1 MKCLWLLLLY
11 CFSWGVHPA
20 QERLLMS
27 YTDDSIVTNQYIP
40 ILQHAYTQ
48 LGIDVEWVKVSIKRG
63 IEGVD
68 SGTFDGDVARLEH
81 VNQYFSNVILVP
93 PAFEV
98 LTIKLF
104 CRRNYPCDKSLFSNA
119 QLVVGL
125 PSNSPVIMPLLPKY
139 DFKPQNVNGL
149 TQIEKMF
156 TFKRF
161 DYFIWVESS
170 IERQNFLTQFESN
183 SISLEEIKVFHVLNK
198 SQSHLLP
205 ALSKQLALSQQK
217 LLISK

>member
-11 CFSWGVHPA
+11 CFSWGVHSA
-20 QERLLMS
+20 QERLLLS
-27 YTDDSIVTNQYIP
+27 YTDDSIVISKYIP

-68 SGTFDGDVARLEH
+68 KGTFDGDVARFER

-93 PAFEV
+93 PAYEV

-104 CRRNYPCDKSLFSNA
+104 CRLNYPCDKSLFSNA
-119 QLVVGL
+119 QLLVGL
-125 PSNSPVIMPLLPKY
+125 PLNSSVVVPLLPQY
-139 DFKPQNVNGL
+139 DFKTQNVNGL

-156 TFKRF
+156 TFGRF

-170 IERQNFLTQFESN
+170 IETQTFLTQFERS
-183 SISLEEIKVFHVLNK
+183 SISLGEIKVFHVLNK

-217 LLISK
+217 ILNLK